1 MSNIQNISSRLHEL
15 RLQLTGLA
23 NDFDDRDEIPPSDI
37 DLLRETASAIDELV
51 ALSTESECSA
61 NNTGIVI
68 QSLTDSIRN
77 RDAIITALRDENA
90 RAQHLLITRNQM
102 IADLEDEVD
111 LDTEISQSETREL
124 VRVRAELL
132 IKQRECEEL
141 KRQINGWRTEC
152 EIHEKDE
159 KELYHLRKEVRTLR
173 TQLLVSQNEHMDCDA
188 QCRTL
193 LKERNDARRQYCE
206 LVLNLEGTKVEKI
219 AHFNGWNDLY
229 PVTDNTP
236 NLFEQ
241 KSDSDPVTGVQYG
254 DLV

>member
-90 RAQHLLITRNQM
+90 RAQSLIMQRDNQ
-102 IADLEDEVD
+102 IEAW
-111 LDTEISQSETREL
+111 
-124 VRVRAELL
+124 RV
-132 IKQRECEEL
+132 
-141 KRQINGWRTEC
+141 EC

-159 KELYHLRKEVRTLR
+159 KELYRLRNEVRHLR
-173 TQLLVSQNEHMDCDA
+173 TQLLVSHNQHMDCDA
-188 QCRTL
+188 QCKTL
-193 LKERNDARRQYCE
+193 LKQRDDARRQYCE
-206 LVLNLEGTKVEKI
+206 LVHNLEGTSCEKI

-241 KSDSDPVTGVQYG
+241 KSDSDPATGVQYG

>member
-51 ALSTESECSA
+51 TLSTESECSA

-90 RAQHLLITRNQM
+90 RAQSLIMQRDNQ
-102 IADLEDEVD
+102 IEAW
-111 LDTEISQSETREL
+111 
-124 VRVRAELL
+124 RV
-132 IKQRECEEL
+132 
-141 KRQINGWRTEC
+141 EC

-159 KELYHLRKEVRTLR
+159 KELYHLRISAAECQRENDNLR
-173 TQLLVSQNEHMDCDA
+173 TQLIVLQRVSQNEYRDCDA
-188 QCRTL
+188 QCKTL
-193 LKERNDARRQYCE
+193 LKQRDDARRQYCE
-206 LVLNLEGTKVEKI
+206 LVHNLEGTSCEKI

-241 KSDSDPVTGVQYG
+241 KSDSDPATGVQYG

>member
-51 ALSTESECSA
+51 TLSTENECSA

-90 RAQHLLITRNQM
+90 RAQSLIMQRDNQ
-102 IADLEDEVD
+102 IEAW
-111 LDTEISQSETREL
+111 
-124 VRVRAELL
+124 RV
-132 IKQRECEEL
+132 
-141 KRQINGWRTEC
+141 EC

-159 KELYHLRKEVRTLR
+159 KELYRLRNEVRHLR
-173 TQLLVSQNEHMDCDA
+173 TQLLVSHNQHMDCDA
-188 QCRTL
+188 QCKTL
-193 LKERNDARRQYCE
+193 LKQRDDARRQYCE
-206 LVLNLEGTKVEKI
+206 LVHNLEGTSCEKI

-229 PVTDNTP
+229 STDNTP

-241 KSDSDPVTGVQYG
+241 KSDSDPATGVQYG

>member
-90 RAQHLLITRNQM
+90 RAQSIIMQRDNQ
-102 IADLEDEVD
+102 ID
-111 LDTEISQSETREL
+111 
-124 VRVRAELL
+124 
-132 IKQRECEEL
+132 
-141 KRQINGWRTEC
+141 GWRTEC

-159 KELYHLRKEVRTLR
+159 QELYRLRKEVRTLR

-206 LVLNLEGTKVEKI
+206 LVHNLEGTSCEKI
-219 AHFNGWNDLY
+219 AHFNGWDDLY
-229 PVTDNTP
+229 RTDNTP

-241 KSDSDPVTGVQYG
+241 QSDSDPVTGVQYG
-254 DLV
+254 DLN

>member
-37 DLLRETASAIDELV
+37 DLLHETASAIDELV
-51 ALSTESECSA
+51 ALSTENECSA

-90 RAQHLLITRNQM
+90 RAQSLIMQRDNQ
-102 IADLEDEVD
+102 IEAW
-111 LDTEISQSETREL
+111 
-124 VRVRAELL
+124 RV
-132 IKQRECEEL
+132 
-141 KRQINGWRTEC
+141 EC

-159 KELYHLRKEVRTLR
+159 KELYRLRNEVRHLR
-173 TQLLVSQNEHMDCDA
+173 TQLAQDFGRGDA
-188 QCRTL
+188 YWTAIS
-193 LKERNDARRQYCE
+193 ERDDARRQYCE
-206 LVLNLEGTKVEKI
+206 LVHNLEGTSCEKI

-229 PVTDNTP
+229 STDNTP

-241 KSDSDPVTGVQYG
+241 KSDSDPATGVQYG

>member
-90 RAQHLLITRNQM
+90 RAQHLLHERCANYTNRCEEVERLEKIVKRQRQS
-102 IADLEDEVD
+102 IRDLREEIE
-111 LDTEISQSETREL
+111 LDTCISASANDEL
-124 VRVRAELL
+124 IRVRAELL

-141 KRQINGWRTEC
+141 KKQIDGWRTEC
-152 EIHEKDE
+152 EIHERDE
-159 KELYHLRKEVRTLR
+159 KELYRLRDE
-173 TQLLVSQNEHMDCDA
+173 
-188 QCRTL
+188 
-193 LKERNDARRQYCE
+193 ARRQYCE
-206 LVLNLEGTKVEKI
+206 LVHNTEGSTVEKI

-229 PVTDNTP
+229 PAADNTP

-241 KSDSDPVTGVQYG
+241 QSDSDPVTGVQYG
-254 DLV
+254 DLI